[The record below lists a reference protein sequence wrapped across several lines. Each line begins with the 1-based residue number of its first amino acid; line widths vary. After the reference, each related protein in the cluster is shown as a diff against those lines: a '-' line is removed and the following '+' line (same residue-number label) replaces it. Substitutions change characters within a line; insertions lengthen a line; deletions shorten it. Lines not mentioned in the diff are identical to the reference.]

1 MLKPADILG
10 RRIRIVKVENKD
22 EEDNDDMVEDELG
35 EVEEDFL
42 LGFWNRG

>member
-10 RRIRIVKVENKD
+10 RRIRIVKVENND

-42 LGFWNRG
+42 LGFWTRG

>member
-22 EEDNDDMVEDELG
+22 EEDNDDMVEDEL
-35 EVEEDFL
+35 EEDFL
-42 LGFWNRG
+42 LGFWTRG